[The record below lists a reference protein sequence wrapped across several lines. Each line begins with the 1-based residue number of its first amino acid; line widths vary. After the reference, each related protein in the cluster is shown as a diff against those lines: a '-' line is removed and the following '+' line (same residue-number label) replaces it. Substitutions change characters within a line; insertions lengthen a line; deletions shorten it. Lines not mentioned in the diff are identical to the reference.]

1 LGGAAADLAL
11 LETGRAR
18 GWKLLTTY
26 GMTETCSQI
35 ATQLPE
41 ELDQTPLERVTS
53 LPLLPG
59 FEVRIVDDGIQ
70 VRSQTLLTTYQ
81 PLGAHPDPRTADGW
95 LVTQDLGRIDSR
107 GRLEVLG
114 RRDDLIVSGGE
125 KVMPVEVERVIASCT
140 GVRSACVF
148 GLADGV
154 WGQLVAAAIVL
165 EGQLLNLA
173 ELRAAIL
180 TRLSSHQRPRRLAIL
195 DELPL
200 TAAGKV
206 DRRALARL
214 TPERLTTLEFS

>member
-1 LGGAAADLAL
+1 
-11 LETGRAR
+11 
-18 GWKLLTTY
+18 
-26 GMTETCSQI
+26 
-35 ATQLPE
+35 
-41 ELDQTPLERVTS
+41 
-53 LPLLPG
+53 
-59 FEVRIVDDGIQ
+59 
-70 VRSQTLLTTYQ
+70 
-81 PLGAHPDPRTADGW
+81 
-95 LVTQDLGRIDSR
+95 
-107 GRLEVLG
+107 
-114 RRDDLIVSGGE
+114 
-125 KVMPVEVERVIASCT
+125 
-140 GVRSACVF
+140 VRSACVF